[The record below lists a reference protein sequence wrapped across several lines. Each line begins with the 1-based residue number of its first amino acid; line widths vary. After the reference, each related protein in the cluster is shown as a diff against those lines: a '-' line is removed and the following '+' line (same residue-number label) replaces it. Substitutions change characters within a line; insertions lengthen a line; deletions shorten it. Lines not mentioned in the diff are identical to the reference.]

1 MKHGTAPGETGP
13 YGSRASPG
21 VGIVYS
27 PWVPGAEELANTL
40 ARRVNGAA
48 RSWVLS
54 LTELEAH
61 GQPQAARLLVTV
73 GGDGTILRAVSAMVR
88 SDVPLVGVNMGRVG
102 FMTELSA
109 AEAPERIE
117 SYARGEGWIEHRAML
132 EALVLPGAS
141 RETTGDHSPILGL
154 NDAVVGRKGVA
165 RLVHVEVSVDGQ
177 PLATYSCDAVIVATG
192 TGSTGYALSSGGPIL
207 YAESPSL
214 LIKPVSPQLSLDAAL
229 VLHPDSVVEL
239 TTRTNDEAVL
249 SVDGHV
255 DVSLAPGDRVRVQ
268 RSALIARFLRSGP
281 HPRLPEAL
289 AQRLG
294 SPARVE

>member
-1 MKHGTAPGETGP
+1 VSVNRSEEKDPELRP
-13 YGSRASPG
+13 D

-40 ARRVNGAA
+40 ARRVNGVA
-48 RSWVLS
+48 RAWVLS
-54 LTELEAH
+54 LTDLEAQR
-61 GQPQAARLLVTV
+61 QPEIARLLVTV
-73 GGDGTILRAVSAMVR
+73 GGDGTILRAVAATVR
-88 SDVPLVGVNMGRVG
+88 SNVPLVGVNMGRVG

-109 AEAPERIE
+109 TEAPERIE
-117 SYARGEGWIEHRAML
+117 SYARGEGWIEERTML
-132 EALVLPGAS
+132 EALVLPKGSGAAV
-141 RETTGDHSPILGL
+141 EGQSPILGL

-165 RLVHVEVSVDGQ
+165 RMVHVEVCVDGQ

-214 LIKPVSPQLSLDAAL
+214 LIKPVSPQFSLDAAL

-239 TTRTNDEAVL
+239 TPRTNDEAVL
-249 SVDGHV
+249 SMDGHV
-255 DVSLAPGDRVRVQ
+255 DVSLAPGDAVRVQ
-268 RSALIARFLRSGP
+268 RSALTARFLRSGP

-289 AQRLG
+289 ARRLG
-294 SPARVE
+294 SPPRVE